1 MAVIRYAGVAGI
13 AFALAGC
20 AFGPQMQRVAIDQ
33 NAMIADTANELM
45 VVNILRARN
54 REPLHFT
61 SIAKATGSATLSGK
75 ASGNVAIKGA
85 TAVETTGPT
94 GDLTSTATTPGVEV
108 FTPALEASIVTG
120 SNLDIAVFDTQEFY
134 QGITTSLTS
143 SQVAHYLHQGW
154 PPELLMYL
162 MIESVEF
169 VPAAGGSPVIDIAWK
184 NDPDDHAAMKRFT
197 DFVAQYPIDLGVREE
212 KTDYVA
218 PVSDFSGSKL
228 ADFLQLDGRRFTIAD
243 RKIGGNKTER
253 WLVRM
258 SGGGDDVVVK
268 SLDKAADG
276 VAGCPAATDAKPPAK
291 ETDTS
296 APPDDRQPADT
307 APNYKLFS
315 TEMKSGPSDHAIFA
329 QGVKTD
335 GTGCVNGTF
344 QITLRS
350 AEGIIYYL
358 GETLREGNY
367 MPAIDG
373 IPLLSIKK
381 QRPAETFVQAR
392 FRGENWY
399 VPLDPELEQSRT
411 SQIVALTQQLI
422 NLQKLSK
429 DKPTTQSIR
438 ILQ

>member
-1 MAVIRYAGVAGI
+1 MAVIRYAGVAVS
-13 AFALAGC
+13 ALALAGC

-61 SIAKATGSATLSGK
+61 SIAKATGSATLSGTM
-75 ASGNVAIKGA
+75 SGDVGIQGA
-85 TAVETTGPT
+85 TAVETTGST
-94 GDLTSTATTPGVEV
+94 GGLTSIATTPGVEV
-108 FTPALEASIVTG
+108 FTPALQASIVTG

-143 SQVAHYLHQGW
+143 AQVAHYLHQGW

-169 VPAAGGSPVIDIAWK
+169 VPAAGGSPMIDIAWK
-184 NDPDDHAAMKRFT
+184 NDPDDHGAMKRFA

-212 KTDYVA
+212 EIDYVA

-228 ADFLQLDGRRFTIAD
+228 ADFLQLDGKRFTIAD
-243 RKIGGNKTER
+243 RKIGENKTER

-258 SGGGDDVVVK
+258 SGGGDDVVVS
-268 SLDKAADG
+268 SLHKAADG
-276 VAGCPAATDAKPPAK
+276 VAGCPAAPDAKPPAK
-291 ETDTS
+291 GADTS
-296 APPDDRQPADT
+296 ALPEAVPPADT

-329 QGVKTD
+329 QGVKTEGAD
-335 GTGCVNGTF
+335 CVDGTF

-367 MPAIDG
+367 MPEIDD
-373 IPLLSIKK
+373 IPLLSIERR
-381 QRPAETFVQAR
+381 RPADIFVQAR

-399 VPLDPELEQSRT
+399 VPLDPKIAKSRT
-411 SQIVALTQQLI
+411 SQIVALVQQLI

>member
-1 MAVIRYAGVAGI
+1 MAIIRYAGVVGI

-61 SIAKATGSATLSGK
+61 SIAKATGSATLSG
-75 ASGNVAIKGA
+75 AVSGDVAIQGA
-85 TAVETTGPT
+85 TAVETTGST
-94 GDLTSTATTPGVEV
+94 GGLTSIATTPGVEV

-184 NDPDDHAAMKRFT
+184 NDPDDHDAMARFT

-212 KTDYVA
+212 KIDYVA

-228 ADFLQLDGRRFTIAD
+228 ADFLQLDGKRFTIAD
-243 RKIGGNKTER
+243 RVIDEKTER
-253 WLVRM
+253 WLVRI
-258 SGGGDDVVVK
+258 SGGGDDVVVT
-268 SLDKAADG
+268 SLDKAANG
-276 VAGCPAATDAKPPAK
+276 VAGCPAATDARPPAK
-291 ETDTS
+291 GAETS
-296 APPDDRQPADT
+296 APPDAPQPADT

-315 TEMKSGPSDHAIFA
+315 TEKKSGSSDHAIFA

-367 MPAIDG
+367 MPAIDD

-411 SQIVALTQQLI
+411 SQIVALVQQLI